1 MCKDITGNL
10 LKAEFVIQHCIV
22 CLKKHLVQKVGG
34 MFKGAINSG
43 DIEYVLTVPAIWEDN
58 AILFMRSAAVNV
70 SIWERVFELTFRAQ
84 NILYNEILQL
94 DIMNSPQD
102 HKHNNSIIS
111 LWKAQNAHS
120 RFEIRDSKYEVW
132 YLKFKI

>member
-10 LKAEFVIQHCIV
+10 LKAELVIQHCIV
-22 CLKKHLVQKVGG
+22 CLKKSLVQNVEG
-34 MFKGAINSG
+34 MFNGYINGG

-58 AILFMRSAAVNV
+58 ALLLMRSAAVNV
-70 SIWERVFELTFRAQ
+70 SIWERVFKLTFLAQ

-94 DIMNSPQD
+94 DIMNSQQD

-111 LWKAQNAHS
+111 LWKAKNANS
-120 RFEIRDSKYEVW
+120 RFEIWDSKYEAR